1 MNLDYALSQLTIISI
16 NLHLLGLNQI
26 SNEIKKFANWMCTRP
41 HKNEDSLLPPNLI
54 KLDDEYELEC
64 MCSAMP
70 EAYTYNVPSI
80 NRLVSN
86 YYLGKALDW
95 LADIYSSIDDMHIQ
109 KSISSYTEAITKT
122 MSVLSEHTYS

>member
-26 SNEIKKFANWMCTRP
+26 SSDIKRFANWMCTRP
-41 HKNEDSLLPPNLI
+41 HKNEDSVLPPSLV
-54 KLDDEYELEC
+54 KLDDEYEC

-86 YYLGKALDW
+86 YYLGKAQDW
-95 LADIYSSIDDMHIQ
+95 LADIYSSTDDVHIQ
-109 KSISSYTEAITKT
+109 KSINSYIEAITKI
-122 MSVLSEHTYS
+122 MIGL